1 MKTAFMSE
9 EVQEA
14 AIKQLQNN
22 KSTGKD
28 NIKAELL
35 IFGTGN
41 IAKEVATIYNE
52 ITKTGEKLIER
63 SN

>member
-35 IFGTGN
+35 IFGTEN